1 LQAGIILRVEFFGK
15 CRQIESGAVQKTG
28 IKAGLT
34 GPHEI
39 SFTLVADVQGGMGGD
54 ACLRQSVGENAGV
67 WFGGTDLAGEGDGLE
82 MLGNAKPLK
91 DRVEAEVEV

>member
-1 LQAGIILRVEFFGK
+1 MEIFGK
-15 CRQIESGAVQKTG
+15 CRQIKSGAVQKTG
-28 IKAGLT
+28 IEAGLA

-39 SFTLVADVQGGMGGD
+39 GLALVADVQSRMGGD
-54 ACLRQSVGENAGV
+54 ACLRKSVGENAGV

-82 MLGNAKPLK
+82 MLGDAQSLK